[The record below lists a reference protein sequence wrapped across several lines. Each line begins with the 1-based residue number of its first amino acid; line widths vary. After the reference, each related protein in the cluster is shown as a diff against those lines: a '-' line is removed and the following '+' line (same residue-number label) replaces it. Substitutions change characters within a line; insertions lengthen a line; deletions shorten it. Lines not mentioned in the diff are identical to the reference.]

1 MCPYDRREKEN
12 ETGCGS
18 VLVDFTKPHLNTE
31 TNQQKVKD
39 LEV

>member
-1 MCPYDRREKEN
+1 M
-12 ETGCGS
+12 TGVKKKMKRVSGS
-18 VLVDFTKPHLNTE
+18 VLVGFTKPHLNTE